1 MLRDPFRRSQLAIAA
16 LFCFLGFQYGTWVS
30 RVPALKTELDLSTA
44 EVGLLLLATGVGAAV
59 SFPLVARLMRQLGSG
74 KLAVGAALGMV
85 VVLAAL
91 AVAPD
96 YAVALVILLADGVL
110 IACLNVAMN
119 DQGAALEV
127 KYERNTMAKFH
138 AVFSG
143 GMFAAALLA
152 SGITSVSQS
161 LLLHFGVG
169 AVLLL
174 ALLACCR
181 TGLLPHAPAAPAEPG
196 VAKRRIWVVPALV
209 TVLLG
214 LALIFG
220 EITEGAMNDWSAL
233 YLKDAAGAPAVV
245 APLGIA
251 VVSAMMVLAR
261 LFADG
266 WRRRFGDKRVV
277 VLGAAVAGL
286 GLAAALLIGGVVAAL
301 IGFAGVGLGMAAVTP
316 CLYVAAAAQGPE
328 ALTLF
333 ATTGTIG
340 LLAGPPIIGFIANG
354 AGLVWGMGAVAGSA
368 LLVSILIS
376 RVRWPAPAT
385 SPGAAVPAA
394 LIPEG

>member
-30 RVPALKTELDLSTA
+30 RVPALKSSLDLSTA

-59 SFPLVARLMRQLGSG
+59 SFPLVARLMRQLGSAR
-74 KLAVGAALGMV
+74 LARWAALGLI
-85 VVLAAL
+85 VVLPAL
-91 AVAPD
+91 AVTPS
-96 YAVALVILLADGVL
+96 YPVALAVLLVDGVL

-119 DQGAALEV
+119 DQGAALEA
-127 KYERNTMAKFH
+127 KYQRNTMARFH
-138 AVFSG
+138 AVFSA
-143 GMFAAALLA
+143 GMFGAALLA
-152 SGITSVSQS
+152 SGVTAVSPS
-161 LLLHFGVG
+161 LPVHFGIG

-181 TGLLPHAPAAPAEPG
+181 TGLLAHEPVPAAEPG
-196 VAKRRIWVVPALV
+196 VRKRRTWVVPALI

-233 YLKDAAGAPAVV
+233 YLKDTAGASAAV

-266 WRRRFGDKRVV
+266 WRARFGDKRVV
-277 VLGAAVAGL
+277 VIGAALAGIGL
-286 GLAAALLIGGVVAAL
+286 GGALLIGGVVPAL
-301 IGFAGVGLGMAAVTP
+301 IGFACVGLGMAAVTP
-316 CLYVAAAAQGPE
+316 CLYVAAAAQGPD

-333 ATTGTIG
+333 AATGTIG
-340 LLAGPPIIGFIANG
+340 LLAGPPVIGFIANG
-354 AGLVWGMGAVAGSA
+354 AGLTWGMAAVAVSA
-368 LLVSILIS
+368 VLVSILVS

-385 SPGAAVPAA
+385 ANAPEAV